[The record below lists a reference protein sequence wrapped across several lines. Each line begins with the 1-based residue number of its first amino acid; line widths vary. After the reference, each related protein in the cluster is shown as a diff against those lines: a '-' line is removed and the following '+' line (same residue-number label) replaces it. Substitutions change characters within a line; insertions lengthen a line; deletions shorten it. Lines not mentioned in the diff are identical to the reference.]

1 VSKLSSGFDPERL
14 LQQPPRNEPVV
25 ERILDDYAATD
36 AKGFTEVKIIG
47 VGGAGNNAVNRMIE
61 AGVQGVEFIAFN
73 TDAQALTIS
82 SARHK
87 LVMGQKLTKGLGAGG
102 NPEVAEKAA
111 QASEEDIRQ
120 LVRGADMVFIT
131 AGMGGGTGTGAAP
144 VVAEITRDERAL
156 TVGVVT
162 TPFTFEGAR
171 RGRVAQQGIEM
182 LRDRVDAL
190 IVIPND
196 RLLQLGDRNLTMIE
210 AFRFADDILRQG
222 VQGISDL
229 VTMTGLINL
238 DFADVKS
245 IMSGAG
251 TAMMAIGEG
260 SGDNRALQAAQAAI
274 SSPLLDASIEGA
286 RGILMNITG
295 GNDLTLSEINEA
307 AQAIQDLVDEEANII
322 FGTVIVPNAKPEV
335 KITLIATGL
344 QPGSRPPRPPRP
356 SFIPSG
362 PPSTQPPA
370 GGTEP
375 RREPPQFDR
384 GDDMDLPSF
393 LRRRR

>member
-1 VSKLSSGFDPERL
+1 MSRITSGFDPERL
-14 LQQPPRNEPVV
+14 FQTARTEPVV
-25 ERILDDYAATD
+25 ERILDDLAPVG

-47 VGGAGNNAVNRMIE
+47 VGGGGNNAVNRMIDT
-61 AGVQGVEFIAFN
+61 GLQGVEFVALN
-73 TDAQALTIS
+73 TDAQALGIS
-82 SARHK
+82 GARHK
-87 LVMGQKLTKGLGAGG
+87 LVIGHKLTKGLGAGG
-102 NPEVAEKAA
+102 DPAVGEKSAE
-111 QASEEDIRQ
+111 ASEDDIRNFM
-120 LVRGADMVFIT
+120 RGADMVFIT

-144 VVAEITRDERAL
+144 VVADIAREEHAL

-162 TPFTFEGAR
+162 TPFTFEGSR
-171 RGRVAQQGIEM
+171 RTRVAEKGIEL

-196 RLLQLGDRNLTMIE
+196 RLLALGDRNLPVLE
-210 AFRFADDILRQG
+210 AFRLADDVLRQG

-229 VTMTGLINL
+229 VTLTGLINL

-245 IMSGAG
+245 VMSGAG

-260 SGDNRALQAAQAAI
+260 NGEGRALQAAQAAI

-295 GNDLTLSEINEA
+295 GPDMTLLEVNEA
-307 AQAIQDLVDEEANII
+307 AQAIQDLVDEDAIII
-322 FGTVIVPNAKPEV
+322 FGTVIVPNPRPEI

-344 QPGSRPPRPPRP
+344 QAGARPARPRP
-356 SFIPSG
+356 SFIPPTAPSG
-362 PPSTQPPA
+362 PPVQHPPSI
-370 GGTEP
+370 P
-375 RREPPQFDR
+375 RFDR
-384 GDDMDLPSF
+384 PDDIELPSF